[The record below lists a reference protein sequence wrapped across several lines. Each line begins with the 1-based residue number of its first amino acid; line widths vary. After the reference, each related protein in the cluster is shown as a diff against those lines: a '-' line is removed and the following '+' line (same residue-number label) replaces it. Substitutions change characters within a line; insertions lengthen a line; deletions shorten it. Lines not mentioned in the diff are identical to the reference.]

1 MPRLIFKDVWY
12 DRCEDKKET
21 HEYEFSVKQTE
32 DEFTDYKMIDGLV
45 EEFFRGLRKL
55 GWLNRNV
62 ALRFLGELD
71 DFIATEPNEY
81 KKKHR
86 DRDGCLFHTKYKDTS
101 KKLSD
106 LYVCFL
112 TKEEMEEQDD

>member
-1 MPRLIFKDVWY
+1 MPRLIFKDIWY
-12 DRCEDKKET
+12 DRCEHQKET
-21 HEYEFSVKQTE
+21 HEYEFRVKQN
-32 DEFTDYKMIDGLV
+32 DYEFTDYKMIDGLV

-55 GWLNRNV
+55 GWINRRV
-62 ALRFLGELD
+62 ALRFLSHLD
-71 DFIATEPNEY
+71 DFISTEPDEY

-86 DRDGCLFHTKYKDTS
+86 DRDGCLFHTNYKDTS

-112 TKEEMEEQDD
+112 TKEEMKEE